1 VAWVGLAVVL
11 WVVGLLAVPEQAFR
25 RLVPFGVIAGFGLAL
40 AVNLA
45 GGPILGLWGFNRVTW
60 PLLGIPFWVLLAWV
74 PAVILFVY
82 YLPADSLARA
92 GWILLFPA
100 VYTAVDYVF
109 LRAGLRYF
117 APDWNIFYSFLLSLG
132 IHLLILSFY
141 LTSVATPVARVSATR
156 LGPHAGP
163 ERNRQAEEE

>member
-1 VAWVGLAVVL
+1 MAWVLLAVVL

-25 RLVPFGVIAGFGLAL
+25 RLVPFGVVAGFGLAL
-40 AVNLA
+40 AVNLV

-82 YLPADSLARA
+82 YLPDGSLARA

-100 VYTAVDYVF
+100 VYTAIDYVF
-109 LRAGLRYF
+109 LRAGLRHF
-117 APDWNIFYSFLLSLG
+117 APNWNIVYSFLLSLG
-132 IHLLILSFY
+132 VHLLILSFY
-141 LTSVATPVARVSATR
+141 LTSVVAPGTRVSATEA
-156 LGPHAGP
+156 GPHAGP
-163 ERNRQAEEE
+163 GKDRQAEED